1 MMLFDILPDAGGET
15 AGQARCFMLI
25 RQALY
30 SWAVIGAAFLQKIRR
45 LFTFTLVTRTDTLKS
60 ILLGQSVIIMGLL
73 KTFQEPPFM
82 QRG

>member
-1 MMLFDILPDAGGET
+1 MFYAHSPSPLFLGRYWSRISA
-15 AGQARCFMLI
+15 
-25 RQALY
+25 
-30 SWAVIGAAFLQKIRR
+30 KIRR